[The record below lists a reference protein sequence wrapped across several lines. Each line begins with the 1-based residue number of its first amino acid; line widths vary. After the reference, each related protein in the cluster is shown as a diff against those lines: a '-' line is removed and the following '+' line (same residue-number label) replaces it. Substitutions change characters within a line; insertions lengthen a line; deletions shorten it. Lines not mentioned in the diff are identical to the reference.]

1 MTPRTAAEAR
11 LLEGFVQTDAMTAA
25 DEAVRNSTPE
35 TEPENWT
42 NIGTMGWVYTGPLRT
57 ETTATKA
64 ATYKNSHAGGPDH
77 NIRRVFSTGTNGWMG
92 GGDFLRLAEQGQGV
106 GWGGFTQ
113 ESWDAL
119 RAAGGGRHPLIDTNP
134 NDLAKIAETY
144 RDPNYNPFFWQ
155 HQREGGAN
163 AGSVADYL
171 YNQLKGSVNGRKK
184 TMEIFQSF
192 GQNRDIYGGNTALA
206 DRKMT
211 EALYNEMGLQDV
223 LGDYVGGNP
232 LASMTGNSGMSGMM
246 GSAAQAMANGLSSGY
261 QFQPKQ
267 SQPREQRQRQGVW
280 GGGFKDGGYGM
291 LSGENETMR
300 DAIAN
305 QLEKKLLG

>member
-1 MTPRTAAEAR
+1 MKPRTAAEAQ
-11 LLEGFVQTDAMTAA
+11 LLAGFAQTDGMKAA

-42 NIGTMGWVYTGPLRT
+42 HLGTMGWVYTGPLAK

-64 ATYKNSHAGGPDH
+64 TTYKNSHISGPSH
-77 NIRRVFSTGTNGWMG
+77 NTRRVFKTGTNGWLG
-92 GGDFLRLAEQGQGV
+92 GGDFLRKAESG
-106 GWGGFTQ
+106 GGFTQ

-119 RAAGGGRHPLIDTNP
+119 KAAGGGRRNPLIDTNP
-134 NDLAKIAETY
+134 HDHAKILEEYANP
-144 RDPNYNPFFWQ
+144 DYNPFFWQ
-155 HQREGGAN
+155 NQRKGGATE
-163 AGSVADYL
+163 GSVADYL
-171 YNQLKGSVNGRKK
+171 YNQLRSDVTNRKEV
-184 TMEIFQSF
+184 MRIFQGF
-192 GQNRDIYGGNTALA
+192 GRDSANVYSGNDALA

-211 EALYNEMGLQDV
+211 EALYNEMGLQNV
-223 LGDYVGGNP
+223 LGSYVGDNR
-232 LASMTGNSGMSGMM
+232 LASMTGNSGMPGMM
-246 GSAAQAMANGLSSGY
+246 GSAAQAIANGLSNNY
-261 QFQPKQ
+261 QFQPKL
-267 SQPREQRQRQGVW
+267 SQPREQRQRRGVW